1 MLQWGIQPSEFW
13 KMTLHE
19 FWLLLEYKT
28 SEGNPK
34 IKVKKLTKSRLK
46 EMIAADEERQRRKA

>member
-1 MLQWGIQPSEFW
+1 
-13 KMTLHE
+13 MTLHE